1 MLSNAFSEIIK
12 KNPLLTKRQEFELSK
27 KAKSGDLEARRKLI
41 ESNYRLVI
49 SIAKKYHRKDVDFDD
64 LLQESSTGLLKAVD
78 RFDPD
83 LGHKFSTYACW
94 WIKQAALSY
103 INEQSGSI
111 KVPTHS
117 RMLNAKI
124 RNKVIELEKTKG
136 KKPTIEDVAVE
147 LGESV
152 KKIRYTLKANKPSIS
167 YDNEDNEKITS
178 IKNKLP
184 DESSFANPAEAL
196 EKKEL
201 MQIIKRNLLL
211 LTSKEEKII
220 RLRFGIEE
228 DIKDVENFPVT
239 EEMKRYLKWKT
250 TKNMLLQ
257 MIIMV

>member
-1 MLSNAFSEIIK
+1 MLSNSFSEIIK

-49 SIAKKYHRKDVDFDD
+49 SIAKKYHRKDIDFDD

-94 WIKQAALSY
+94 WIKQAALTY
-103 INEQSGSI
+103 INEQTGSI

-117 RMLNAKI
+117 RMLNSKI
-124 RNKVIELEKTKG
+124 RNKVVELEKTNG
-136 KKPTIEDVAVE
+136 KKPTIEEVASE

-152 KKIRYTLKANKPSIS
+152 NKIRYTIKANKPSIS
-167 YDNEDNEKITS
+167 YDNDDNENITT
-178 IKNKLP
+178 IKNKIP
-184 DESSFANPAEAL
+184 DERSFSNPAETL

-201 MQIIKRNLLL
+201 MAIIKKNLLL
-211 LTSKEEKII
+211 LTPKEEKII

-228 DIKDVENFPVT
+228 DINDIEKFPVT
-239 EEMKRYLKWKT
+239 SEMKDYL
-250 TKNMLLQ
+250 
-257 MIIMV
+257 V

>member
-27 KAKSGDLEARRKLI
+27 KAKSGDLEARKKLI

-111 KVPTHS
+111 KVPSHS

-124 RNKVIELEKTKG
+124 RNKVSELEKVKG
-136 KKPTIEDVAVE
+136 KKPTIEEVATE
-147 LGESV
+147 LGETV
-152 KKIRYTLKANKPSIS
+152 NKIRYTIKANKPSVS
-167 YDNEDNEKITS
+167 YDNEDNEKANT
-178 IKNKLP
+178 IKNKMP
-184 DESSFANPAEAL
+184 DESSFANPADAL
-196 EKKEL
+196 ERKEL
-201 MQIIKRNLLL
+201 MRIIKKNLLT
-211 LTSKEEKII
+211 LTPKEEKII

-228 DIKDVENFPVT
+228 DINDTINFPVT
-239 EEMKRYLKWKT
+239 EEMKAYL
-250 TKNMLLQ
+250 NED
-257 MIIMV
+257 